1 MIKTGYKV
9 TQEFKTL
16 PEILVTSVDD
26 PECLSWREAKKQLR
40 SFYLEQAS
48 KLRAVKESDYFR

>member
-9 TQEFKTL
+9 TFNVEHS
-16 PEILVTSVDD
+16 PEIVKTFVDD
-26 PECLSWREAKKQLR
+26 PECVSWREAKKQLR